1 MLVLDLTGLVC
12 IQMKYDQ
19 LNVTIFPSTDELG
32 QAAAIHVSQ
41 ILHDAVAARGEAAV
55 ILATGNSQL
64 AFMRALRGDA
74 AVPWDKISIFHMD
87 EYLGMSETHPAS
99 FRKYIRDNLVNHVHP
114 KAFYG
119 MDGDAKDTTAEI
131 ARYSQLIAQDQPVL
145 CVMGI
150 GENGHLAF
158 NDPPA
163 DFETQ
168 ATVHVVNLDEACR
181 MQQVGEGHFS
191 SMAAVPTQAL
201 SLTIR
206 ALIRQPNV
214 LVICPERRKAEA
226 VKAALTGPISPN
238 CPASILRT
246 CAHAQLY
253 LDRESASLL

>member
-1 MLVLDLTGLVC
+1 
-12 IQMKYDQ
+12 MKYDQ
-19 LNVTIFPSTDELG
+19 LNVTVFPTNDALG

-41 ILHDAVAARGEAAV
+41 ILRDAVAARGEAAV

-64 AFMRALRGDA
+64 AFMRNLRGDSTI
-74 AVPWDKISIFHMD
+74 PWNKISIFHMD
-87 EYLGMSETHPAS
+87 EYLGMSESHPAS
-99 FRKYIRDNLVNHVHP
+99 FRKYIRDNLVSHVNP

-119 MDGDAKDTTAEI
+119 MDGDAKDANAEI
-131 ARYSQLIAQDQPVL
+131 VRYSQLIAQHQPVL

-168 ATVHVVNLDEACR
+168 ATAHVVNLDEACR
-181 MQQVGEGHFS
+181 KQQVGEGHFP
-191 SMAAVPTQAL
+191 SMASVPTQAL

-206 ALIRQPNV
+206 ALIRPPNV
-214 LVICPERRKAEA
+214 LVISPEHRKAAA
-226 VKAALTGPISPN
+226 VKAALTGPISPH

-253 LDRESASLL
+253 LDGDSASLI

>member
-1 MLVLDLTGLVC
+1 
-12 IQMKYDQ
+12 MKYDQ
-19 LNVTIFPSTDELG
+19 LNVTVFPSNEALG
-32 QAAAIHVSQ
+32 QAAATHVSQ
-41 ILHDAVAARGEAAV
+41 ILRDAVAARGEAAV

-64 AFMRALRGDA
+64 AFMRSLRGDRA
-74 AVPWDKISIFHMD
+74 IPWNKISIFHMD
-87 EYLGMSETHPAS
+87 EYLGMSESHPAS
-99 FRKYIRDNLVNHVHP
+99 FRKYIRENLVSHVNP

-119 MDGDAKDTTAEI
+119 MDGDAKDANAEI
-131 ARYSQLIAQDQPVL
+131 ARYSQLIAQHQPVL

-163 DFETQ
+163 DFTTQ
-168 ATVHVVNLDEACR
+168 DTAHVVNLDEACR
-181 MQQVGEGHFS
+181 KQQVGEGHFP

-201 SLTIR
+201 SLTVH
-206 ALIRQPNV
+206 ALMRPPNV

-253 LDRESASLL
+253 LDSDSASLL